1 MYGAGFNSWVTGWS
15 TSPLRNLSTPLMVVA
30 VRVLVCGPP
39 ALDEMWMLLYI
50 RRALTRPRFSPIK
63 IGFSK
68 VRRTVKFKNPMF
80 VAMALSAVLVSL
92 TIPQGVRAEQVWRA
106 TAGAQSKDMGKQA
119 IAFLPNEMWIHVGDS
134 ITWTSA
140 SGDIHTVSFFI
151 PGQQYADFTVGCPG
165 FSQSGVSFNGLD
177 CVSAPPL
184 LAGDSFTVK
193 FTMPGNFKL
202 ICLVHTHMTGVIHV
216 LAKHAAL
223 PHDQAFYDKQAADQ
237 QRSLLTDADPDNQ
250 HQDHS
255 AMDDSL
261 STQVIRGKN
270 SVAAGIGEM
279 AATGAGFQS
288 LSIVR
293 FLNGKI
299 VIRAGDTVEWTN
311 KDPALPHTVTFG
323 VEPDPANFGP
333 PSGNVS
339 FDTDGAGHATI
350 HFVGESVHSGIF
362 GAAPQDQ
369 VGVPQ
374 SPPGYTVFRITFPHA
389 GTYDYKCALH
399 DNLGML
405 GKVVVLP

>member
-1 MYGAGFNSWVTGWS
+1 M
-15 TSPLRNLSTPLMVVA
+15 
-30 VRVLVCGPP
+30 
-39 ALDEMWMLLYI
+39 
-50 RRALTRPRFSPIK
+50 
-63 IGFSK
+63 
-68 VRRTVKFKNPMF
+68 KFKNPTF
-80 VAMALSAVLVSL
+80 VVVALSVVLANLAL
-92 TIPQGVRAEQVWRA
+92 TRTIQAQQIWNA

-119 IAFLPNEMWIHVGDS
+119 IAFLPNELWIHAGDS
-134 ITWTSA
+134 IKWTSA

-151 PGQQYADFTVGCPG
+151 AGQPYADFTVGCPG
-165 FSQSGVSFNGLD
+165 FSPSGVSFNGLA

-193 FTMPGNFKL
+193 FTMAGNFKL
-202 ICLVHTHMTGVIHV
+202 ICLVHPHMTGVIHV
-216 LAKHAAL
+216 LAAKAAL

-237 QRSLLTDADPDNQ
+237 QKSLLTDADPEA

-255 AMDDSL
+255 EMDDSL
-261 STQVIRGKN
+261 STHVIPGKN

-323 VEPDPANFGP
+323 VEPDPAHFGP

-339 FDTDGAGHATI
+339 FDADGAGHATI
-350 HFVGESVHSGIF
+350 HFVGDSVHSGIF

-369 VGVPQ
+369 SGVPVA
-374 SPPGYTVFRITFPHA
+374 PPAYTVFRITFTHP

>member
-1 MYGAGFNSWVTGWS
+1 MKF
-15 TSPLRNLSTPLMVVA
+15 RNPT
-30 VRVLVCGPP
+30 
-39 ALDEMWMLLYI
+39 
-50 RRALTRPRFSPIK
+50 
-63 IGFSK
+63 
-68 VRRTVKFKNPMF
+68 F
-80 VAMALSAVLVSL
+80 VAAVLSVVL
-92 TIPQGVRAEQVWRA
+92 ATLAIPQTVQAQQVWRA

-119 IAFLPNEMWIHVGDS
+119 IAFLPNEMWIHAGDS

-140 SGDIHTVSFFI
+140 SGDIHTVSFFVA
-151 PGQQYADFTVGCPG
+151 GQKYMDFTVGCPG
-165 FSQSGVSFNGLD
+165 FSPSGVSFNGLA

-184 LAGDSFTVK
+184 VAGQSFTVK
-193 FTMPGNFKL
+193 FPVTGNFKL

-216 LAKHAAL
+216 LAANAAL

-237 QRSLLTDADPDNQ
+237 QRSLLADADIDKE
-250 HQDHS
+250 HQDHGD
-255 AMDDSL
+255 MDDSL
-261 STQVIRGKN
+261 STSVIPGKN
-270 SVAAGIGEM
+270 SVTAGIGEM

-299 VIRAGDTVEWTN
+299 VIRAGDTIEWTN

-323 VEPDPANFGP
+323 VEPEPANFGP

-339 FDTDGAGHATI
+339 FAADGAGHATI
-350 HFVGESVHSGIF
+350 TFVGDSVHSGIF

-374 SPPGYTVFRITFPHA
+374 SPPAYTVFRITFTHP

-399 DNLGML
+399 DNLGMV
-405 GKVVVLP
+405 GKVIVLP

>member
-1 MYGAGFNSWVTGWS
+1 M
-15 TSPLRNLSTPLMVVA
+15 
-30 VRVLVCGPP
+30 
-39 ALDEMWMLLYI
+39 
-50 RRALTRPRFSPIK
+50 
-63 IGFSK
+63 
-68 VRRTVKFKNPMF
+68 KFKNPTC

-92 TIPQGVRAEQVWRA
+92 AIPQGVRAQQIWRA

-119 IAFLPNEMWIHVGDS
+119 IAFLPNELWIHAGDS

-151 PGQQYADFTVGCPG
+151 AGQPYADFTVGCPG
-165 FSQSGVSFNGLD
+165 YSPSGVSFNGLA

-184 LAGDSFTVK
+184 VAGQSFTVK
-193 FTMPGNFKL
+193 FPVTGNFKL

-216 LAKHAAL
+216 LAANAAL

-237 QRSLLTDADPDNQ
+237 QKSLLTDADPDKA

-261 STQVIRGKN
+261 STHVIPGKN

-279 AATGAGFQS
+279 ASTAAGFQS

-311 KDPALPHTVTFG
+311 LDPALPHTVTFG
-323 VEPDPANFGP
+323 VEPDPAHFGP

-339 FDTDGAGHATI
+339 FDADGAGHATI

-369 VGVPQ
+369 SGVPQ
-374 SPPGYTVFRITFPHA
+374 SPPGYTVFRITFTHP
-389 GTYDYKCALH
+389 GTYDYICSLH
-399 DNLGML
+399 DDLGMV